1 MGMASKV
8 ILMDLSSVTD
18 FANKANDEIHKYT
31 IPIILAPDKLMT
43 TQYAVSP
50 LKWDVIE
57 YGDKDLLKVPDD
69 KRGIYAFAV
78 HHRNNVLPPHGY
90 VMYIGIA
97 GRNSKRSLRA
107 RYREYLNPKAILKRP
122 KIARMIGHWKP
133 VLKFFFAAVDDSVSA
148 KDLLAI
154 ESQLNT
160 ALMPPCVEGDLEAET
175 KKKRKAFR

>member
-1 MGMASKV
+1 
-8 ILMDLSSVTD
+8 MDLSSVKD
-18 FANKANDEIHKYT
+18 FANKASDEIQKYT
-31 IPIILAPDKLMT
+31 IAMILSPDKLMT

-50 LKWDVIE
+50 LTWDVIE
-57 YGDKDLLKVPDD
+57 YGEKDVLKVPDN

-78 HHRNNVLPPHGY
+78 HHASSVLPPHGY

-107 RYREYLNPKAILKRP
+107 RYRDYLNPRLILKRP
-122 KIARMIGHWKP
+122 KIARMIGHWEP

-148 KDLLAI
+148 KDLLTI

-160 ALMPPCVEGDLEAET
+160 ALMPPRVEGDLEAET
-175 KKKRKAFR
+175 KKKRKAFK